1 MFGPPGTGKTMLAK
15 AVCGFQDSSFF
26 NCSAASLISKY
37 RGDSEKIVKC
47 LFHAA
52 RFCAPSVIFIDEI
65 DALVSSRGADVEHE
79 ASRRLKTELFSQI
92 DGLIGLEAVSNF
104 LGLERKLTIIEMFLL
119 VYRE

>member
-15 AVCGFQDSSFF
+15 AVCSIQNSTFF

-52 RFCAPSVIFIDEI
+52 RMSSPSVIFIDEI
-65 DALVSSRGADVEHE
+65 DAIVSDRGSGFEHE

-92 DGLIGLEAVSNF
+92 DGLIATKGVSQ
-104 LGLERKLTIIEMFLL
+104 RHTIII
-119 VYRE
+119 